1 MENKESFYVK
11 GMTCASCELLIE
23 RKLKKVPGVL
33 SVHSNY
39 RSGFTV
45 VKMDVE
51 NPPSAADVEAAI
63 EEAGYSLT
71 EKSVEALE
79 GKNQKWL
86 EIGACLVLIFAL
98 YKVLQGFDIFSFSGT
113 VGGITDLGGIFLIG
127 LVAGT
132 SSCLAVTGGLLLTMA
147 AKHNEL
153 NPMATR
159 WQKFKPLL
167 SFNGGRLISY
177 FFLGGLVGLLG
188 QSLTLSPVVTGYLN
202 IVVALLMFF
211 LALSILKVLPKNH
224 LIVRPPKWLT
234 HWIAGLSEHPHP
246 FAPLLLGALT
256 FFLPCGF
263 TQSLQVSAL
272 ASGSFMEGA
281 LTMFVFALGTLPALI
296 GISAVSSYAKGRT
309 ARLFLRFSGTLV
321 LVLALFNL
329 KSGLILS
336 GVNVNALVP
345 EPDVEVGDE
354 VEESVVTEEDGVQVI
369 HLQASAYGYSPSSVT
384 IEAGKPTRV
393 EVESANSL
401 YGCATVITVPEFG
414 LVEYLSPGTTTT
426 LGPIENPQDNFIIT
440 CSMGMV
446 STNVKVVSNL

>member
-1 MENKESFYVK
+1 MDNKENFYVK

-45 VKMDVE
+45 VKTDSE
-51 NPPSAADVEAAI
+51 NPPSSAALEAAI

-71 EKSVEALE
+71 EKSMQALE
-79 GKNQKWL
+79 GKDQKWL

-98 YKVLQGFDIFSFSGT
+98 YKVLQGFDFFSFSASASGLA
-113 VGGITDLGGIFLIG
+113 DLGGVFVLG

-132 SSCLAVTGGLLLTMA
+132 SSCLAVTGGLLLSMA

-153 NPMATR
+153 NPTATR

-188 QSLTLSPVVTGYLN
+188 QSLTLSPSVTGVLN

-211 LALSILKVLPKNH
+211 LALSILKILPKNH
-224 LIVRPPKWLT
+224 FIARPPKWFT

-263 TQSLQVSAL
+263 TQSLQISAL
-272 ASGSFMEGA
+272 ASGSFVEGA
-281 LTMFVFALGTLPALI
+281 LTLFVFALGTLPALL
-296 GISAVSSYAKGRT
+296 GISAISSYAKGRT

-329 KSGLILS
+329 KSGLVLS
-336 GVNVNALVP
+336 GVDMSAFLP
-345 EPDVEVGDE
+345 QSS
-354 VEESVVTEEDGVQVI
+354 VEEQENAVTMVDGVQVI

-384 IEAGKPTRV
+384 IAAGTPTRI
-393 EVESANSL
+393 EVESLDNL
-401 YGCATVITVPEFG
+401 YGCAAAITVPKFG
-414 LVEYLSPGTTTT
+414 FGEYLSPGTTIT
-426 LGPIENPQDNFIIT
+426 LGFIEDPQEDFIIT

-446 STNVKVVSNL
+446 STNVKVISNL